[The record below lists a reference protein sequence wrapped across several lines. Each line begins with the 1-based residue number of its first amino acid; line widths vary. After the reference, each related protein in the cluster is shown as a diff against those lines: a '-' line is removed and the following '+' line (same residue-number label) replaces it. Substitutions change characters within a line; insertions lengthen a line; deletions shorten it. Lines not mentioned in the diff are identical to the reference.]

1 MDPKMK
7 YLIEENAERTK
18 KWAYLTEGI
27 EDGSPLGKQK
37 RLQTEVL
44 LENMEWYLNYLQE
57 TSQIT
62 NVGAFPTFAF
72 PLVRRIFPKL
82 IAQNL
87 CSVQPMSQ
95 PTGKAFFLDFR
106 YGTAKGS
113 IAVDDRLDQA
123 GALAKNYADRTPETG
138 DIAEINFHISS
149 VDISAEEKAL
159 KAKWTIEAQQDL
171 RAYHGLDAESELMA
185 VTGDEIIREVD
196 MIIIDDMTLN
206 ASAGNVNWNINMPAI
221 APWINIDP
229 KIYKATLYDA
239 IIDANNLIFKKRYRN
254 ATWIVSD
261 SDTCTRLEK
270 LEGFK
275 LEETVDDA
283 LFNVG
288 IHRFGVLKNRFVVYK
303 HPWYQTNKMLLGF
316 KGGSWLDTGYV
327 YAPYIPLYTTPL
339 LIDPNTMQPVRGMMS
354 RYAKKCVQGD
364 CFATVTLSSS

>member
-7 YLIEENAERTK
+7 YLIEENVERTK

-27 EDGSPLGKQK
+27 EDGSNLGRQK
-37 RLQTEVL
+37 RLQIEVL

-82 IAQNL
+82 VAQNL

-106 YGTAKGS
+106 YGTQKGP
-113 IAVDDRLDQA
+113 IDVDARLDQA
-123 GALAKNYADRTPETG
+123 GSLAKNYADRTPEGG

-149 VDISAEEKAL
+149 IDISAEEKAL

-196 MIIIDDMTLN
+196 MLIIDDMTNL
-206 ASAGNVNWNINMPAI
+206 ATAGNVNWNINMPAV

-261 SDTCTRLEK
+261 ADTCTRLEK
-270 LEGFK
+270 IEGFK

-354 RYAKKCVQGD
+354 RYAKKMVQGD